1 MKINIEV
8 DLYSVVELLTK
19 LREAEEVYSNQM
31 DIMYEVYGSCDGS
44 LMRAV
49 QMMSSRTYQAL
60 ELLGF
65 EENLLYDWV
74 HEGEEF
80 LLYSDGFIYD
90 VVKPIDFTKYILT
103 DMKLK
108 DFNPV
113 GEYVEEDGKLIKTM
127 YKSENGDSN
136 D

>member
-1 MKINIEV
+1 MKITIEI
-8 DLYSVVELLTK
+8 DIDSVVELLTK
-19 LREAEEVYSNQM
+19 LREAEKVYSDHM
-31 DIMYEVYGSCDGS
+31 SLMYEVYGSCDGS

-49 QMMSSRTYQAL
+49 QMVLSRTYESL

-74 HEGEEF
+74 HESDEF
-80 LLYSDGFIYD
+80 LIFCDGFIYD

-103 DMKLK
+103 TMKLS

-113 GEYVEEDGKLIKTM
+113 GEYTVEEDGKLIKTM
-127 YKSENGDSN
+127 YKSGDAN
-136 D
+136 E

>member
-1 MKINIEV
+1 MKITIEI
-8 DLYSVVELLTK
+8 DTDSVVELLTK
-19 LREAEEVYSNQM
+19 LREAESAYGEQL
-31 DIMYEVYGSCDGS
+31 DLMYEVYGSCDGS
-44 LMRAV
+44 LMRAI
-49 QMMSSRTYQAL
+49 QMVLSRTYQAL

-65 EENLLYDWV
+65 EEDLLYDWA

-108 DFNPV
+108 SFNPV
-113 GEYVEEDGKLIKTM
+113 GEYTVEEDGKLIKTM
-127 YKSENGDSN
+127 YKSGDAN
-136 D
+136 E

>member
-1 MKINIEV
+1 MKITIEI
-8 DLYSVVELLTK
+8 DIDSVVELLTK
-19 LREAEEVYSNQM
+19 LREAETAYGEQLDLIYK
-31 DIMYEVYGSCDGS
+31 VYGSCDGS

-60 ELLGF
+60 DLLGF

-103 DMKLK
+103 ETKLK
-108 DFNPV
+108 DFKPV
-113 GEYVEEDGKLIKTM
+113 GEYVEKDGKLIKTM
-127 YKSENGDSN
+127 YKAGDAN
-136 D
+136 E

>member
-1 MKINIEV
+1 MKINIEI
-8 DLYSVVELLTK
+8 DLDSVIELLTK
-19 LREAEEVYSNQM
+19 LREAEEVYSDHM
-31 DIMYEVYGSCDGS
+31 SLMYEVYGSCDGS

-74 HEGEEF
+74 QDNKEF
-80 LLYSDGFIYD
+80 LIFSDGFIYD
-90 VVKPIDFTKYILT
+90 VVEPIDFAKYILT
-103 DMKLK
+103 TMKLK

-113 GEYVEEDGKLIKTM
+113 GEYTEGDGKLIKTM
-127 YKSENGDSN
+127 YGD
-136 D
+136 